1 MTHLTVVILDEFIDY
16 LDARVITNAICSAM
30 GSFHAESIFF
40 IILYYFEN
48 EHSDERYIPFP
59 LFVFIRSPFR

>member
-1 MTHLTVVILDEFIDY
+1 MRHLTVVILDEFIDC
-16 LDARVITNAICSAM
+16 LHTRVITNTICSAM
-30 GSFHAESIFF
+30 RPFHAELIFF

-48 EHSDERYIPFP
+48 EHSDEHYMPFP

>member
-1 MTHLTVVILDEFIDY
+1 MRHLTVVILDEFIDY
-16 LDARVITNAICSAM
+16 LDTRVISNTICSTM
-30 GSFHAESIFF
+30 RPFHAELIFF

-48 EHSDERYIPFP
+48 EHSDEHYIPFP